1 MSWDQLGPLVAWP
14 VMLLAAWLAGEWA
27 FRLARVPR
35 VCAYAVVGLVL
46 AGIGLSR
53 EVASHASLGF
63 MANVALALTLFEL
76 GYRIN
81 PRWFRHNPW
90 VLAAGIAQA
99 ALTFGAVFWVAG
111 LFGVAINQC

>member
-1 MSWDQLGPLVAWP
+1 MSWEQLGPLVAWP

-27 FRLARVPR
+27 FRFVRVPR
-35 VCAYAVVGLVL
+35 VCAYGVVGLVL

-76 GYRIN
+76 DRKS
-81 PRWFRHNPW
+81 
-90 VLAAGIAQA
+90 V
-99 ALTFGAVFWVAG
+99 V
-111 LFGVAINQC
+111 